1 MYVLQRLDNSILL
14 RGKIYAAPE
23 VQKYE
28 LTTVDLANKL

>member
-14 RGKIYAAPE
+14 LGKIYAAPE

-28 LTTVDLANKL
+28 LTIISCKL